1 MADFATPLTPS
12 PSADL
17 RVGSRA
23 EPVRPP
29 VTVPL
34 RRRLFLLAAV
44 GILPMAIVSG
54 IGLYVLAEQ
63 QRTQVGRVGLEL
75 TRAVATAIDAELRSS
90 ISVLESFSTTITLD
104 RGDLP
109 GFYER
114 ARRVLETQPTWA
126 AIMLA
131 DTNGT
136 RLVDTRYGHGPAMP
150 PIDDRDSFDRT
161 VRTRA
166 PTVGNLARS
175 AQGVLLFPVRVP
187 VLRGGELRYV
197 LSALVKPQEIQEVVT
212 RQRAPD
218 DWVISIFDAN
228 GLRVARSRAPSENLG
243 GRASSSLQAL
253 MAGGTPEGFGITY
266 SLEGERIY
274 TPYSRLIATGWSSAV
289 GIPASLVEGAAYRSL
304 AVYGGGLLL
313 SIALGGLAALW
324 IARSINRPIADL
336 RAAALALGRGEAMS
350 APDTAIREIR
360 DVAAQL
366 LTAAAERT
374 RSEAQREVLLGKERQ
389 ARASAEAADRAKDE
403 FLAVLSHE
411 LRTPLN
417 AVYGWAR
424 MLQSGQIR
432 GAQAAGALEA
442 IVRNANVQVQLID
455 DLLDVSR
462 IISGKMR
469 LDVRSVD
476 LAAVVEEALA
486 AVTPAADAKGIR
498 VQKVLDPR
506 CGSIT
511 GDSARL
517 QQVLWNLLMNAVK
530 FTPKG
535 GRIQA
540 HLQRVNSHVEIV
552 VSDTGQGIAPAM
564 LPFVFD
570 RFRQADSSSTRTQ
583 GGLGIG
589 LALVKHLVE
598 LHGGTVVAQSSGEGA
613 GSTFI
618 VKLPLPVAE
627 IPVGLV
633 PRAHPSAPSADA
645 LPGVVRLDGLRVV
658 VVDDDPEAVALV
670 EAILAGVGAT
680 VRTCLDARGALQTLR
695 QWRPDVVVSDI
706 EMPVE
711 DGYSLIR
718 KVRALDPEEGGR
730 TPAVALTAYG
740 RTQDRMRSLAA
751 GYNMHVSKPV
761 DPGELTTIIA
771 SVAARR

>member
-1 MADFATPLTPS
+1 
-12 PSADL
+12 
-17 RVGSRA
+17 
-23 EPVRPP
+23 
-29 VTVPL
+29 
-34 RRRLFLLAAV
+34 
-44 GILPMAIVSG
+44 
-54 IGLYVLAEQ
+54 
-63 QRTQVGRVGLEL
+63 
-75 TRAVATAIDAELRSS
+75 
-90 ISVLESFSTTITLD
+90 
-104 RGDLP
+104 
-109 GFYER
+109 
-114 ARRVLETQPTWA
+114 
-126 AIMLA
+126 
-131 DTNGT
+131 
-136 RLVDTRYGHGPAMP
+136 
-150 PIDDRDSFDRT
+150 
-161 VRTRA
+161 
-166 PTVGNLARS
+166 
-175 AQGVLLFPVRVP
+175 
-187 VLRGGELRYV
+187 
-197 LSALVKPQEIQEVVT
+197 
-212 RQRAPD
+212 
-218 DWVISIFDAN
+218 
-228 GLRVARSRAPSENLG
+228 
-243 GRASSSLQAL
+243 
-253 MAGGTPEGFGITY
+253 
-266 SLEGERIY
+266 
-274 TPYSRLIATGWSSAV
+274 
-289 GIPASLVEGAAYRSL
+289 
-304 AVYGGGLLL
+304 
-313 SIALGGLAALW
+313 
-324 IARSINRPIADL
+324 
-336 RAAALALGRGEAMS
+336 
-350 APDTAIREIR
+350 
-360 DVAAQL
+360 
-366 LTAAAERT
+366 
-374 RSEAQREVLLGKERQ
+374 
-389 ARASAEAADRAKDE
+389 
-403 FLAVLSHE
+403 VLSHE